1 MTVKLVEVLKSGEF
15 GGHSS
20 FAMKPVQLALIEK
33 WVKINWVKNLEII

>member
-33 WVKINWVKNLEII
+33 WKLTGWKI